1 MPAWIASAV
10 PSSRFGKNRLVDG
23 MNEEKLPP
31 PRPAKNDSSSRTQYG
46 TFGSCTAKNQPTSGT
61 SSDSVDRLTT
71 WRVPTIGVRNM
82 CTRRRVPP
90 ARPGI
95 AVSQNSWLAL
105 KV

>member
-1 MPAWIASAV
+1 MPAWMASAV
-10 PSSRFGKNRLVDG
+10 PSSRLGKNRLVDG

-31 PRPAKNDSSSRTQYG
+31 PSPAKNESSNNTQYG
-46 TFGSCTAKNQPTSGT
+46 TLGSCTAKNQPTSGT
-61 SSDSVDRLTT
+61 SRDSVDRLTT

-95 AVSQNSWLAL
+95 AVSQNSWLG
-105 KV
+105 VNV